1 MSKTQYTTVFLLVFA
16 AVLTVVFA
24 LFQNRFSLKIA
35 QPAQKPVTIEM
46 NAQGFV
52 PSVVTVEVNST
63 VCWVN
68 AGNVDRHPVSDA
80 LSPTPFDPGKGISA
94 GETWC
99 YPFSTVGL
107 WMYHE
112 KDKPDIRGSVTVGA
126 K

>member
-1 MSKTQYTTVFLLVFA
+1 MNKSQYTTVFLLVFA
-16 AVLTVVFA
+16 VVLTAVFA
-24 LFQNRFSLKIA
+24 LFQNRFSLRIT
-35 QPAQKPVTIEM
+35 QPTMKPVTIEM

-52 PSVVTVEVNST
+52 PSVVTVGVNST

-68 AGNVDRHPVSDA
+68 AENVDRHPVSDA
-80 LSPTPFDPGKGISA
+80 LSPSPFDPGKSISA

-99 YPFSTVGL
+99 FPFSTSGL

-112 KDKPDIRGSVTVGA
+112 KDKPDIRGSVTVSA